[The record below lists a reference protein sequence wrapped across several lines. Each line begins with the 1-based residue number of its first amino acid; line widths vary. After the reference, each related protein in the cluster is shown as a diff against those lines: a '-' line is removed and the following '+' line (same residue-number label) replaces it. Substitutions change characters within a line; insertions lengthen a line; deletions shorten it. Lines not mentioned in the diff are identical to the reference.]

1 MSIIGAKPSGFHQV
15 GLIAMQDWKK
25 DLDALVAETMAFVA
39 SIKTDGLR
47 IENQTSTEKPATAS
61 DDATAVPL
69 APASSE
75 APQESVK
82 STVTER
88 EEIRQR
94 LAKFKANQERWN
106 KERWDYADATLRKI
120 KPEED

>member
-1 MSIIGAKPSGFHQV
+1 
-15 GLIAMQDWKK
+15 MQDWKK

-39 SIKTDGLR
+39 SIKTGGLR
-47 IENQTSTEKPATAS
+47 TENQTSTEKPVTAS

-75 APQESVK
+75 APQEAVK
-82 STVTER
+82 PTLTER

-120 KPEED
+120 KPDEE